1 MMMLKVMHADEVRQT
16 YLMLLPLPLLPLLLL
31 LLLLLVLLV
40 SATFCAF
47 SGCQAVYKLGGC
59 RGPLMFDV
67 DHTNKQVSQW
77 CSEVRDVAG
86 MRDVGEGK
94 GVDEGRS

>member
-1 MMMLKVMHADEVRQT
+1 MAKSRWQMMLEVMHADEVHQT
-16 YLMLLPLPLLPLLLL
+16 YLMLLPLPLPLLL
-31 LLLLLVLLV
+31 LLV

-67 DHTNKQVSQW
+67 DHSNKQVSQW
-77 CSEVRDVAG
+77 CSEVRGVAG

-94 GVDEGRS
+94 GVDEGRR